1 MVIVAVIMFVL
12 VLAEELI
19 VDIKVTLLE
28 LLIVADVITEAVKLV
43 NKPEGLDDVKLLD
56 VFKKLVELDG
66 DVVLPICV
74 TGVEIDVVI

>member
-1 MVIVAVIMFVL
+1 MIVAVIMFVL